1 MSKSA
6 KIGILGGTFNPIH
19 NGHLMIAENA
29 FKEFHLDEIWLM
41 PAAIPPHKRNIHILD
56 DRHRMA
62 MVQLAADSVPY
73 FKAIDFELKQGNIS
87 YTSDTLTALT
97 KAYPDALF
105 YFIMGADSLRD
116 FGTWHCPDIILSL
129 ATVIAAARDDMDDDV
144 LNTYANQLCNQYGGV
159 VSILHV
165 PKLNISS
172 TMIRERAGMQ
182 KSVRYFVPD
191 AVAEYI
197 EKNRLYL
204 N

>member
-1 MSKSA
+1 MSQAK

-29 FKEFHLDEIWLM
+29 CKEFHLNEIWLM

-56 DRHRMA
+56 DVHRMA
-62 MVQLAADSVPY
+62 MVSLAAKSVPY
-73 FKAIDFELKQGNIS
+73 FKASDYELKQNRIS
-87 YTSDTLTALT
+87 YTADTLTAL
-97 KAYPDALF
+97 KKSYPDTHF

-116 FGTWHCPDIILSL
+116 FETWYHPDIILEA
-129 ATVIAAARDDMDDDV
+129 ATIIAAARDDMNDDT
-144 LNTYANQLCNQYGGV
+144 LNTYAAHIKQHFHGEID
-159 VSILHV
+159 ILHV
-165 PKLNISS
+165 PTLNISS

-197 EKNRLYL
+197 EKHRLYL

>member
-1 MSKSA
+1 MAASK

-29 FKEFHLDEIWLM
+29 YRDFYLDEVWLM
-41 PAAIPPHKRNIHILD
+41 PAAIPPHKRKLHILAD
-56 DRHRMA
+56 EMRLE
-62 MVQLAADSVPY
+62 MVRLAALDVPY
-73 FKAIDFELKQGNIS
+73 FKASDFEIKKGTIS
-87 YTSDTLTALT
+87 YTSQTLTQLKEEHPENT
-97 KAYPDALF
+97 Y

-116 FGTWHCPDIILSL
+116 FATWHRPDIILAAAHIL
-129 ATVIAAARDDMDDDV
+129 AAARDDIDDER
-144 LNTYANQLCNQYGGV
+144 LYGYIHEINARYNGQV
-159 VSILHV
+159 DLLHV
-165 PKLNISS
+165 PRLDISS

-197 EKNRLYL
+197 SQNRLYM